1 MGQSK
6 FKWIF
11 VMEDGRT
18 VVVEATFD
26 NVMEAF
32 WLTGVGKGG
41 LEPVAIIRGEF
52 A

>member
-11 VMEDGRT
+11 VMEDGET
-18 VVVEATFD
+18 IVVEATWDYLMDAWYKTPQFQ
-26 NVMEAF
+26 M
-32 WLTGVGKGG
+32 GCG
-41 LEPVAIIRGEF
+41 PVAIIRGEF

>member
-11 VMEDGRT
+11 VMEDGET
-18 VVVEATFD
+18 VVVEATWD
-26 NVMEAF
+26 YLMEAWYETEQF
-32 WLTGVGKGG
+32 QRGC
-41 LEPVAIIRGEF
+41 EPIAIIRGEF